1 LCGHLDV
8 GGDLVLA
15 GLLERQAADIA
26 KVYAPWLEIAVSDSE
41 EGWVLM
47 TGTRRPHRV
56 ASSSR

>member
-1 LCGHLDV
+1 MS
-8 GGDLVLA
+8 
-15 GLLERQAADIA
+15 AATLSWPDFSSDRPTDIA
-26 KVYAPWLEIAVSDSE
+26 KVYAPWLELAVSDSE